1 MPEDDL
7 HSVAQATLAGDST
20 APEDAPDS
28 KNQPEDLLSLAERL
42 YEGQIWGVPG
52 GSEAAKAEGSPG
64 GQLGRQTLVVQMHI
78 AAKNRDWWKVLQ
90 LKEGSAEKEVR
101 ASYKKLAQQI
111 HPDKCPCFG
120 AEQAFQHLTEAVVF
134 AMGAADG
141 GLVKLAAGGGDQHA
155 WWDKWDADST
165 STKRKREEDVVPQ
178 SEEETLHMRQCPLE
192 ELKAVVAELQSE
204 VLRPEKGSDASKL
217 TAAQRSQRVRA
228 ARAILNERLAYAK
241 NAPQKQ
247 GGFF

>member
-78 AAKNRDWWKVLQ
+78 AAKNRDWWKVRICIPVLQ
-90 LKEGSAEKEVR
+90 DKVTSTDSLVVCKLRSRQHLCLAGTSTERRLGRKGSAGKLQEASSAGFAPLPTGAPAVGR
-101 ASYKKLAQQI
+101 A
-111 HPDKCPCFG
+111 
-120 AEQAFQHLTEAVVF
+120 
-134 AMGAADG
+134 
-141 GLVKLAAGGGDQHA
+141 
-155 WWDKWDADST
+155 
-165 STKRKREEDVVPQ
+165 
-178 SEEETLHMRQCPLE
+178 
-192 ELKAVVAELQSE
+192 
-204 VLRPEKGSDASKL
+204 
-217 TAAQRSQRVRA
+217 
-228 ARAILNERLAYAK
+228 
-241 NAPQKQ
+241 
-247 GGFF
+247 